1 MPKTPTIGPDPAAAA
16 PAPMDA
22 ATDDQARQIAK
33 AVHDLRNG
41 LNSLLMNAAVLAA
54 RSEDVPES
62 LRPFVAA
69 ISRAGTVCSDEVTR
83 LLALLDAR
91 RG

>member
-1 MPKTPTIGPDPAAAA
+1 MA
-16 PAPMDA
+16 A
-22 ATDDQARQIAK
+22 ATDDQAQQIAK

-69 ISRAGTVCSDEVTR
+69 ISRAGTACSEEVTR
-83 LLALLDAR
+83 LFALVAAR
-91 RG
+91 RD